1 MADVVRLVAVELED
15 QRGQSGRLHVGLVSP
30 PAEAGLQRRGMRV
43 LQGRFVPVALEAQ
56 GLQVLGLRG
65 EGLVHGDDVVQLAR
79 RRGDGRR
86 TELALV
92 VLLREHGLP
101 RAGRI
106 PARLEKVK
114 EDLARRARQALPAI
128 GEPQPAHP
136 GLQHLQVLV
145 EGADDAVLA
154 AAHPQPQAPPLAHAP
169 HDHLGAVPLGQELPP
184 DLLQILNVEVAA
196 GDLALPLPPV
206 LELRRFAWLP
216 LAPVFGLG
224 PVPDRLALRD
234 RAGGFVEEGVAVP
247 AREGHGPLL
256 LHGRL
261 ELVQQAALAVHV
273 EHRGLAPDA
282 E

>member
-1 MADVVRLVAVELED
+1 M
-15 QRGQSGRLHVGLVSP
+15 
-30 PAEAGLQRRGMRV
+30 
-43 LQGRFVPVALEAQ
+43 
-56 GLQVLGLRG
+56 
-65 EGLVHGDDVVQLAR
+65 
-79 RRGDGRR
+79 
-86 TELALV
+86 
-92 VLLREHGLP
+92 
-101 RAGRI
+101 
-106 PARLEKVK
+106 K

-154 AAHPQPQAPPLAHAP
+154 AAHSQAQAPPLAHAP

-184 DLLQILNVEVAA
+184 DLLQVLGVEVAA
-196 GDLALPLPPV
+196 ADLALPLPPV
-206 LELRRFAWLP
+206 LELRRFACLP

-224 PVPDRLALRD
+224 PVPDRLAPRD
-234 RAGGFVEEGVAVP
+234 GAGGFVEEGVAVP
-247 AREGHGPLL
+247 AREGHGALL
-256 LHGRL
+256 LDRRL

>member
-1 MADVVRLVAVELED
+1 MLSLGQKMGAGNLAWARAFLRHRTTSSRGRCGWLVAVELED
-15 QRGQSGRLHVGLVSP
+15 QRGQPGRLHVGLVSP

-43 LQGRFVPVALEAQ
+43 LQGRFVPVTLEAQ

-86 TELALV
+86 AELALV

-106 PARLEKVK
+106 PARLKKVK

-154 AAHPQPQAPPLAHAP
+154 AAGTATRSCSA
-169 HDHLGAVPLGQELPP
+169 
-184 DLLQILNVEVAA
+184 
-196 GDLALPLPPV
+196 
-206 LELRRFAWLP
+206 
-216 LAPVFGLG
+216 
-224 PVPDRLALRD
+224 
-234 RAGGFVEEGVAVP
+234 
-247 AREGHGPLL
+247 
-256 LHGRL
+256 
-261 ELVQQAALAVHV
+261 
-273 EHRGLAPDA
+273 
-282 E
+282 

>member
-15 QRGQSGRLHVGLVSP
+15 QRGQPSRIHVGLVSP

-56 GLQVLGLRG
+56 GLQVPGLCG

-86 TELALV
+86 AELALIF
-92 VLLREHGLP
+92 LLREHSLP

-106 PARLEKVK
+106 PARLKKVK
-114 EDLARRARQALPAI
+114 EDLARCACQALPAI

-136 GLQHLQVLV
+136 GLQHLQVVV

-154 AAHPQPQAPPLAHAP
+154 AAHAQPQAPPLAHAP
-169 HDHLGAVPLGQELPP
+169 HDHLEALPLGQELPP
-184 DLLQILNVEVAA
+184 HLLQILGVEVAA
-196 GDLALPLPPV
+196 GHLALPLPPV

-224 PVPDRLALRD
+224 PVPDRHAV
-234 RAGGFVEEGVAVP
+234 RAD
-247 AREGHGPLL
+247 L
-256 LHGRL
+256 
-261 ELVQQAALAVHV
+261 
-273 EHRGLAPDA
+273 
-282 E
+282 